1 MNRGPLEELFSTP
14 DLWFLAKLPPL
25 WTTKIRIISSKGEE
39 IRFSHACMLADPLAK
54 SMALAQR
61 EFPSSTGPA
70 RFPVTWSHYLCES
83 PFPSPSMLLH
93 FLSVPFIWPCIH
105 PRVNLGNCPSS
116 LPLFYIYLVLLWY
129 KQWPWTR
136 NEFLTTSLQQLF
148 FEYNNFIFCFCFLNI
163 QISSWSFFIHTRGGK
178 IREIVKSVVRNLGYR
193 LF

>member
-93 FLSVPFIWPCIH
+93 FLSVPFIWPCIY

-116 LPLFYIYLVLLWY
+116 LPLFCIYFYFGINNGRERIL
-129 KQWPWTR
+129 
-136 NEFLTTSLQQLF
+136 
-148 FEYNNFIFCFCFLNI
+148 NNFSSTTFFWI
-163 QISSWSFFIHTRGGK
+163 Q
-178 IREIVKSVVRNLGYR
+178 
-193 LF
+193 